1 MVSVEG
7 EYTCCWEWILRPR
20 KRRAHGNLKMEQED
34 ENISLLLNMGFPDV
48 RAIKRALKLSNGD
61 VNEAV
66 TFLTEQPLTSYSTV
80 DDLRDVEMAD
90 PALRPPSY
98 DEVGLFTFS
107 TRVFFFNLMSW
118 TLGLAYYCVHLL
130 P

>member
-1 MVSVEG
+1 
-7 EYTCCWEWILRPR
+7 
-20 KRRAHGNLKMEQED
+20 MEQED

-90 PALRPPSY
+90 PSLRPPSY
-98 DEVGLFTFS
+98 DEVSRLVS
-107 TRVFFFNLMSW
+107 
-118 TLGLAYYCVHLL
+118 L
-130 P
+130 PSEKPR

>member
-1 MVSVEG
+1 
-7 EYTCCWEWILRPR
+7 
-20 KRRAHGNLKMEQED
+20 
-34 ENISLLLNMGFPDV
+34 MGFPDV

-98 DEVGLFTFS
+98 DEVSYPDICAMASVSSCQIYSASCYMCL
-107 TRVFFFNLMSW
+107 
-118 TLGLAYYCVHLL
+118 
-130 P
+130 

>member
-1 MVSVEG
+1 
-7 EYTCCWEWILRPR
+7 
-20 KRRAHGNLKMEQED
+20 MEQED

-80 DDLRDVEMAD
+80 DDLRDVDMAD

-98 DEVGLFTFS
+98 DEVGLAVFCVSVHKFTEE
-107 TRVFFFNLMSW
+107 
-118 TLGLAYYCVHLL
+118 LGSASYMYL

>member
-1 MVSVEG
+1 
-7 EYTCCWEWILRPR
+7 
-20 KRRAHGNLKMEQED
+20 MEQQED
-34 ENISLLLNMGFPDV
+34 ENISLLLTMGFPDV

-80 DDLRDVEMAD
+80 DDLRDVEMDD

-98 DEVGLFTFS
+98 DQVSRFGVLFQSCIPEGVILELTVGNSLS
-107 TRVFFFNLMSW
+107 RVP
-118 TLGLAYYCVHLL
+118 GRCR
-130 P
+130 

>member
-1 MVSVEG
+1 
-7 EYTCCWEWILRPR
+7 
-20 KRRAHGNLKMEQED
+20 MEQQED
-34 ENISLLLNMGFPDV
+34 ENISLLLTMGFPDV

-80 DDLRDVEMAD
+80 DDLRDVEMDD

-98 DEVGLFTFS
+98 DQVGVLPITVCRPYVAWGFS
-107 TRVFFFNLMSW
+107 
-118 TLGLAYYCVHLL
+118 
-130 P
+130 